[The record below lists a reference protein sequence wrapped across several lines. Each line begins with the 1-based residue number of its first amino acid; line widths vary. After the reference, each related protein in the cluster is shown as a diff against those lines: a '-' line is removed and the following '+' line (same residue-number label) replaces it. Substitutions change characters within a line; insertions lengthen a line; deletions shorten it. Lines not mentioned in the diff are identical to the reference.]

1 MIAPATAPENNVRRV
16 PAIPVCWTPKCDRRR
31 RAPRPLRCAFRAR
44 NARRAKRNSC
54 A

>member
-1 MIAPATAPENNVRRV
+1 MVVRAAAPAGNARCV
-16 PAIPVCWTPKCDRRR
+16 PAMPVCWTPKCDRRR
-31 RAPRPLRCAFRAR
+31 WAPRPLRCAFRTR